1 MLRILDARTS
11 PIRLLGLAAV
21 ATLMLSAGTAQRAE
35 AMTPINPT
43 PLPAAKAASDDMITQ
58 VRHGGGGGGHGGGFH
73 GGGGFRG
80 GGFHG
85 GGGHI
90 GGFRG
95 GGLRGSH
102 RRARRAG
109 LSPWGCAGGFRHYG
123 GFASATGYCRQHY
136 GYRHFHRR
144 YYYGGYYPYYNY
156 PRRCRVVDLLRS
168 APRLPVASLALSVP
182 LLVIAIEMK
191 RAPRRR
197 PSSCGLEPILQLP
210 RRRLPPRQVLELPLL
225 DHRRRP
231 AAELRGL
238 LDLGL
243 GDDGQGRCA
252 SPSAGASPRRS
263 DRPYSGLLAMR
274 LCPRETPSRG
284 RSVARLPINGW
295 PLFYA

>member
-1 MLRILDARTS
+1 MLPFRFRENSMLRILDARTS

-95 GGLRGSH
+95 GGFRGGH
-102 RRARRAG
+102 IGGFRAAPAFHGGGYRY
-109 LSPWGCAGGFRHYG
+109 GGFRHYG
-123 GFASATGYCRQHY
+123 GFHRYGIYRPHY

-144 YYYGGYYPYYNY
+144 YYYGGYYPYYHY
-156 PRRCRVVDLLRS
+156 PRRCRV
-168 APRLPVASLALSVP
+168 
-182 LLVIAIEMK
+182 IWTYYG
-191 RAPRRR
+191 PRRVCR
-197 PSSCGLEPILQLP
+197 W
-210 RRRLPPRQVLELPLL
+210 
-225 DHRRRP
+225 HRWHY
-231 AAELRGL
+231 
-238 LDLGL
+238 
-243 GDDGQGRCA
+243 
-252 SPSAGASPRRS
+252 
-263 DRPYSGLLAMR
+263 PYR
-274 LCPRETPSRG
+274 Y
-284 RSVARLPINGW
+284 W
-295 PLFYA
+295 